1 MLVISMMGSDERH
14 PSRWPRTWGIWG
26 AGAINYDSSL
36 AADHR
41 YHSLVTRQCSLNC
54 HNYILTSYWSAVRG
68 KESDSEFQPEIWIRC
83 MINDLMPDV
92 TWWQYNQCSVR
103 ICHKMRCHY
112 FLWLSIES
120 CQVSEPAPSYPE
132 YHNFTLN
139 YWHLCIVI
147 IGGTPGAGWGHKYS
161 LYFA

>member
-1 MLVISMMGSDERH
+1 MRGIPPADPGLEEYEERGQLIMI
-14 PSRWPRTWGIWG
+14 PPWLQITDITV
-26 AGAINYDSSL
+26 L
-36 AADHR
+36 
-41 YHSLVTRQCSLNC
+41 SLV
-54 HNYILTSYWSAVRG
+54 SAHWIAIITFWPPTDLCREREG
-68 KESDSEFQPEIWIRC
+68 SDSEFQPEIWIWC

-120 CQVSEPAPSYPE
+120 CQVSDPAPSYPE